1 MFLIRDNK
9 TSSNLDSYR
18 RGVVLGFTVA
28 EIMLLVL
35 FALLL
40 AFVGALSRGKYEIEK
55 AEAINQRFLTA
66 VKLIDDSG
74 KFKKEIESTL
84 LEKVDYDK
92 KLKELEKK
100 FNNQSLPDDVYAE
113 LQSQNIDLKS
123 KEGKERF
130 LDILITALAAQK
142 DFKGSAGMSEKDV
155 IATCKAGAE
164 LKKAYPDKKINDIT
178 QLIKGA
184 QSQADLTKNAKA
196 QAEHWRSEA
205 NKCGLGGNLPPC
217 YKQSSGDATPYIFD
231 ARIKPEGIVL
241 IDTIPQEYRTR
252 FSSDFK
258 DPPVLN
264 KPLSSEEFRNQTYQF
279 LDWGRKNECRFYVQ
293 VYDDL
298 PNDKERFKSMLKTIE
313 TSFYKFQKW

>member
-1 MFLIRDNK
+1 MRNDG
-9 TSSNLDSYR
+9 YR

-40 AFVGALSRGKYEIEK
+40 ALVGALSRGKSEIEK
-55 AEAINQRFLTA
+55 AEAINQKFLA
-66 VKLIDDSG
+66 AIKLIDDSE

-84 LEKVDYDK
+84 LERVDYDN

-100 FNNQSLPDDVYAE
+100 FSNQSLPDDVYAE
-113 LQSQNIDLKS
+113 IQSQNFDLKS
-123 KEGKERF
+123 KEGKEKF
-130 LDILITALAAQK
+130 LDILIAALAAQK
-142 DFKGSAGMSEKDV
+142 ESKGV
-155 IATCKAGAE
+155 
-164 LKKAYPDKKINDIT
+164 
-178 QLIKGA
+178 
-184 QSQADLTKNAKA
+184 QSQADLTKDAKA
-196 QAEHWRSEA
+196 QAEYWRSEA

-241 IDTIPQEYRTR
+241 IDTIPEKYRTR

-258 DPPVLN
+258 DPPALD
-264 KPLSSEEFRNQTYQF
+264 KPLSAEEFRNQTYQF
-279 LDWGRKNECRFYVQ
+279 LDWGKKNECRFYVQ

-298 PNDKERFKSMLKTIE
+298 PDDKEKFKSMLKTIE
-313 TSFYKFQKW
+313 TNFYKFQKW

>member
-1 MFLIRDNK
+1 MRNNK
-9 TSSNLDSYR
+9 TPSNLDGYR
-18 RGVVLGFTVA
+18 QGVVLGFTVA

-40 AFVGALSRGKYEIEK
+40 ALLGAISRGKSAVET
-55 AEAINQRFLTA
+55 AEAFNQKFLTA
-66 VKLIDDSG
+66 VELIDDSG
-74 KFKKEIESTL
+74 KFKKQIEIAL
-84 LEKVDYDK
+84 LEKVDYDS

-123 KEGKERF
+123 KEGKEKF

-142 DFKGSAGMSEKDV
+142 EFKGSTAMTEKDV
-155 IATCKAGAE
+155 ISTCKAGAE
-164 LKKAYPDKKINDIT
+164 LKKAFPDKKLDDVT

-184 QSQADLTKNAKA
+184 QSQADLTKDAKA

-217 YKQSSGDATPYIFD
+217 YKQSSGDVTPYIFD
-231 ARIKPEGIVL
+231 ARITPDGIVL
-241 IDTIPQEYRTR
+241 VDTIPKKYRTR

-258 DPPVLN
+258 NPPALN
-264 KPLSSEEFRNQTYQF
+264 KPLSAIEFRDQTYQF

-298 PNDKERFKSMLKTIE
+298 PNEKERFKSMLKTIE